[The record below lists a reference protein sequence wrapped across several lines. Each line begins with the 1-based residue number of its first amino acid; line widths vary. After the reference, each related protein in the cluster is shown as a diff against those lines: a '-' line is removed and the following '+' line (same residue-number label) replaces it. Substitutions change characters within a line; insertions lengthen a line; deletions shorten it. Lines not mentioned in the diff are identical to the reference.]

1 MATVNQLARQ
11 RDQLREGQV
20 KDRAKV
26 KDLRSAIDALKKGL
40 ARRGRRI
47 KHISQRIRHQK
58 RGEVHQSPAGR
69 DFLIRAEGIV
79 LHTYN
84 DSAGHCTACVG
95 HLVSMASCS
104 GVKNFTRAE
113 CEAMLA
119 ADVKPCEAA
128 VKNAIHVPL
137 KQHEKDALISFAF
150 NVGTNGFTTS
160 TLASR
165 INARASAESI
175 REAFLMWRFPPEIV
189 GRRQREVD
197 LYLHGNY
204 GG

>member
-1 MATVNQLARQ
+1 MGDLEKLARK
-11 RDQLREGQV
+11 RDQLRRGQV
-20 KDRAKV
+20 RDRGKV
-26 KDLRSAIDALKKGL
+26 KDLRSAIEALQKGL

-47 KHISQRIRHQK
+47 KHIAQRIRHLRRQ
-58 RGEVHQSPAGR
+58 EVHQSAKGR
-69 DFLIRAEGIV
+69 EFLIAQEGIV

-104 GVKNFTRAE
+104 GQRNFTRAE
-113 CEAMLA
+113 CERMLA
-119 ADVKPCEAA
+119 ADVHPCEAA

-160 TLASR
+160 TLVRR
-165 INARASAESI
+165 INAKASGAEI

-189 GRRQREVD
+189 GRRQREVE
-197 LYLHGNY
+197 LYLNGNY
-204 GG
+204 G